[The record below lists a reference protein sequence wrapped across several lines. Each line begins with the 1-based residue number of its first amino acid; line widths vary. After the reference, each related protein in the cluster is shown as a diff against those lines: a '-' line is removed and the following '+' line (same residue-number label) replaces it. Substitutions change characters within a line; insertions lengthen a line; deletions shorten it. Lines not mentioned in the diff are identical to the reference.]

1 MATLLKKKLLQRMVY
16 FWQFNNLENL
26 SPSSSPVSYWY
37 VSCRKILQIE
47 CFYLFFNILL
57 FHAYLPGTKHILLLN
72 VNPSTKEKKRK
83 DSFTTATSILRVKYS
98 HICILGE

>member
-1 MATLLKKKLLQRMVY
+1 M
-16 FWQFNNLENL
+16 
-26 SPSSSPVSYWY
+26 
-37 VSCRKILQIE
+37 
-47 CFYLFFNILL
+47 
-57 FHAYLPGTKHILLLN
+57 HIYQVQNTLLN